1 MRLAPEVGITEAERF
16 RLRNEAIA
24 AMALPDL
31 RVAKELDVPRAKEN
45 GFAVDPA
52 FERYAFKRDD
62 GTVVVRRLA
71 DDAELFRLPGLP
83 PARGHTQAGFSP
95 DGRYLAMT
103 SGGRDILQVW
113 DLQERRLVLT
123 DREMAWSNAVNWSF
137 RPDGREL
144 ALGRTDGSI
153 VFYELPSGRLLRRW
167 TEYPSAWEPW
177 PTARTARGSRSGPR
191 TGARSRSSPARRAR
205 LLATLPHP
213 ADCQPLRLEPAPAEP
228 AGRGLRGQRDL
239 HLGRGHRQADHG
251 PQGRDLQRDHPR
263 LSPRRR
269 AAGQPRLAQ
278 RAAALG
284 HPDGPAGPEPAVVL
298 VLDARVRPD
307 RPLAERGRHAGEGP
321 HPGGRRRGRVP
332 HAGRRAVP
340 GGRPSR
346 CAGHRP
352 DGPPARD
359 DRVRA

>member
-62 GTVVVRRLA
+62 GTVVVRRLS

-83 PARGHTQAGFSP
+83 PAHDTPRPGSAPTAATWPWAPPEANPPGLGP
-95 DGRYLAMT
+95 PGAAARADRTRDGLRPIRSTGA
-103 SGGRDILQVW
+103 SGP
-113 DLQERRLVLT
+113 T
-123 DREMAWSNAVNWSF
+123 AANW
-137 RPDGREL
+137 
-144 ALGRTDGSI
+144 
-153 VFYELPSGRLLRRW
+153 
-167 TEYPSAWEPW
+167 PSAARTARSSSTSCRAGGCSGAGPSTPAPQEPW
-177 PTARTARGSRSGPR
+177 PTARTAPGSRSWRR
-191 TGARSRSSPARRAR
+191 TGATVQVISREAAR

-213 ADCQPLRLEPAPAEP
+213 AERSPLRLEPASAER
-228 AGRGLRGQRDL
+228 AGRGRRGRSDL

-269 AAGQPRLAQ
+269 AAGQPGLAA
-278 RAAALG
+278 RAAAVG
-284 HPDGPAGPEPAVVL
+284 HPDGPAW
-298 VLDARVRPD
+298 
-307 RPLAERGRHAGEGP
+307 
-321 HPGGRRRGRVP
+321 
-332 HAGRRAVP
+332 
-340 GGRPSR
+340 S
-346 CAGHRP
+346 
-352 DGPPARD
+352 
-359 DRVRA
+359 